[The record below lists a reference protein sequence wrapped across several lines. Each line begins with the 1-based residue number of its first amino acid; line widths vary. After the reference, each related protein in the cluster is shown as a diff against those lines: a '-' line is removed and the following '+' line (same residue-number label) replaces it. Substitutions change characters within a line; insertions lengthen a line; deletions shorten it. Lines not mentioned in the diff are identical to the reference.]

1 MTILLMTIEVNLTAI
16 SINLI
21 SLYYIAAVTSP
32 RQIYQNIA
40 LLLKHIMRNTTI
52 LSMVA
57 VVTVAILVAGIAAT
71 TVNGVNNAYAW
82 GNSKIKQTKVVV
94 LNKCANVDDKNK
106 RTDIKNVRCQI
117 NNDGISGTG
126 FPLLESLRPS

>member
-1 MTILLMTIEVNLTAI
+1 M
-16 SINLI
+16 I

-32 RQIYQNIA
+32 RQIYQNIT
-40 LLLKHIMRNTTI
+40 LLLKHIMKNTTV

-82 GNSKIKQTKVVV
+82 GKKNIKQTKVVV
-94 LNKCANVDDKNK
+94 LNKCANVEDENK
-106 RTDIKNVRCQI
+106 RTHIQDVRCEI
-117 NNDGISGTG
+117 NHDTIVGTSSLLTDGNIKI
-126 FPLLESLRPS
+126 ESTK

>member
-1 MTILLMTIEVNLTAI
+1 M
-16 SINLI
+16 I
-21 SLYYIAAVTSP
+21 SLYYIAALTSP
-32 RQIYQNIA
+32 RQIYQNII

-82 GNSKIKQTKVVV
+82 RQKNIKQTKVVV
-94 LNKCANVDDKNK
+94 INKCANVDDENK
-106 RTDIKNVRCQI
+106 RTHIQDVRCEI
-117 NNDGISGTG
+117 NHDTIVGTG
-126 FPLLESLRPS
+126 SLLTDGNIK

>member
-1 MTILLMTIEVNLTAI
+1 
-16 SINLI
+16 
-21 SLYYIAAVTSP
+21 
-32 RQIYQNIA
+32 
-40 LLLKHIMRNTTI
+40 MRNTTI

-82 GNSKIKQTKVVV
+82 GKKNIKQTKVVV
-94 LNKCANVDDKNK
+94 ENKCANVDDKNK
-106 RTDIKNVRCQI
+106 RTHIEDVRCEI
-117 NNDGISGTG
+117 NRDSISGTG